1 MQWIT
6 GLVIKYISLVY
17 YMIKVILLVVA
28 VVELMVT
35 IVTKLSSDSSID
47 IASIFDPSH
56 YQLFLISYTASTS
69 LVGEYTL
76 LLYLQ
81 CTILCCDS
89 N

>member
-47 IASIFDPSH
+47 TASIFDPSH
-56 YQLFLISYTASTS
+56 YQLFLISYNASTS

-81 CTILCCDS
+81 CTHNVL
-89 N
+89 

>member
-1 MQWIT
+1 
-6 GLVIKYISLVY
+6 
-17 YMIKVILLVVA
+17 MIKVILLVVA

-47 IASIFDPSH
+47 IGSIFDPSH

-69 LVGEYTL
+69 LVTVPTMYS
-76 LLYLQ
+76 
-81 CTILCCDS
+81 ILCCDS